1 MDTESDDIYF
11 EEIFDV
17 FDIENEEIEKIV
29 EKIIDKDGKE
39 NTK

>member
-17 FDIENEEIEKIV
+17 FDVENEEIEKIV

>member
-17 FDIENEEIEKIV
+17 FDVENEEIEKIV
-29 EKIIDKDGKE
+29 EKIIDKNGKE